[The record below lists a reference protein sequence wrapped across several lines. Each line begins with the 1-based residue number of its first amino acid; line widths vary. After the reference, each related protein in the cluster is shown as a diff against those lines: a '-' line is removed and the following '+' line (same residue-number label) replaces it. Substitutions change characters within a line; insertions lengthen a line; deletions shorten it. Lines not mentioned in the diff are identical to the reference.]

1 MASLCRP
8 CPPAKPETSLHPS
21 TRPTCHCCPS
31 RPGSGPS
38 VFVASLSPF
47 QHMPELERVPLI
59 GKAKRVSPIW
69 GWYNHGRGWAEPKLQ
84 TLTQK
89 TCLKEPAQVSLL
101 PAPAHSPVPPPL
113 PPQRAAGQLLSCGT
127 VNLFCSLALHSLPEQ
142 AQSWVLLAPQPREG
156 HIVKGPGL
164 QLPKRSIRLAAGPGA
179 PDPRPRPAPS
189 TPSACDR
196 NLLPE
201 MLLLRAV
208 PRPP

>member
-21 TRPTCHCCPS
+21 TRPTCCCCPS

-89 TCLKEPAQVSLL
+89 MCLKEPTQVSLL
-101 PAPAHSPVPPPL
+101 PAPAHSPVPHHYHS
-113 PPQRAAGQLLSCGT
+113 RGQQASSSPAELLTYS
-127 VNLFCSLALHSLPEQ
+127 ALWLCTACLSRRR
-142 AQSWVLLAPQPREG
+142 WVAPW
-156 HIVKGPGL
+156 
-164 QLPKRSIRLAAGPGA
+164 
-179 PDPRPRPAPS
+179 DPRQQQYPAAPLS
-189 TPSACDR
+189 WYKC
-196 NLLPE
+196 N
-201 MLLLRAV
+201 
-208 PRPP
+208 

>member
-21 TRPTCHCCPS
+21 TRPTCRCCPS

-101 PAPAHSPVPPPL
+101 PAPAHSPIPP
-113 PPQRAAGQLLSCGT
+113 T
-127 VNLFCSLALHSLPEQ
+127 TTTPEG
-142 AQSWVLLAPQPREG
+142 S
-156 HIVKGPGL
+156 
-164 QLPKRSIRLAAGPGA
+164 
-179 PDPRPRPAPS
+179 RPAPPPAELLTYS
-189 TPSACDR
+189 ALWLCTACLSRRRWVAPWDPPSA
-196 NLLPE
+196 
-201 MLLLRAV
+201 AV
-208 PRPP
+208 PRCSPFLV